1 VCNDLWKQFLKSEVE
16 NIGPRRLIYHL
27 HYFLSPIYESEKY
40 FPKEGQILE
49 LGCGEG
55 MYSRYLRWCSGKRQI
70 TAIDF
75 NEARIDAAK
84 GKQIS
89 NITYLC
95 MDGSDFDLD
104 TDFDAIGLVHCLYLN
119 SIDGQIEI
127 LKRCKK
133 NLKPDG
139 QLIIHALDVTR
150 PGTEL
155 TMKLF
160 FNLIK
165 LIGRILGRTTT
176 SSKLLIGIRQEGPW
190 NWR

>member
-1 VCNDLWKQFLKSEVE
+1 
-16 NIGPRRLIYHL
+16 
-27 HYFLSPIYESEKY
+27 
-40 FPKEGQILE
+40 
-49 LGCGEG
+49 
-55 MYSRYLRWCSGKRQI
+55 
-70 TAIDF
+70 
-75 NEARIDAAK
+75 
-84 GKQIS
+84 
-89 NITYLC
+89 

-190 NWR
+190 NWRRKELASLMAKHGFVVKDMEVHNRRIFYPYFILNCILKK